1 MKCPRCGYQRQLKDN
16 AYVPRNECPSC
27 GVVYSKSSDYP
38 TPGKSRS
45 ALPISGQKSPVDE
58 SSLLKARERVES
70 RLRKQLETRLKD
82 ERHQQTLARAKEIA
96 SAEIRKRQEEWE
108 RNHHQADAQKPI
120 PNQEQEPVLMNNA
133 KLLQTDADDTLS
145 EMIVDDLNASDTWPS
160 AEQQKSSDAGSRRAK
175 PRVVASKGRKTRPD
189 PASTLGVA
197 SSETDPSA
205 SSDAA
210 TTIKTIP
217 TNSTLKVSAQ
227 KDDREEN
234 APQPDHAMMAKVL
247 EGYAQKPPS
256 RALTRIL
263 PTVAWLIL
271 VAGVVGAVLSWTTI
285 GNVEASVSTTDLRL
299 GPGSLPLGLLLGFAY
314 LATGVLG
321 FAFFW
326 VTTMISR
333 QLKDIRSL
341 LMLRPEGTFRQ
352 D

>member
-1 MKCPRCGYQRQLKDN
+1 MPKMRLPTPTKRQCLCAKER
-16 AYVPRNECPSC
+16 VSFC
-27 GVVYSKSSDYP
+27 GVVYSKNSDYP
-38 TPGKSRS
+38 LPGNSRS

-108 RNHHQADAQKPI
+108 RNHHQADPEAEKLN
-120 PNQEQEPVLMNNA
+120 PNQEQEPVLKNNA
-133 KLLQTDADDTLS
+133 KLLQADADDTLS

-175 PRVVASKGRKTRPD
+175 PRVVASKGRKARPD
-189 PASTLGVA
+189 PASTLGA
-197 SSETDPSA
+197 AFSETDPSA
-205 SSDAA
+205 SSAA

-217 TNSTLKVSAQ
+217 TTARFKVSAQ
-227 KDDREEN
+227 KDDSEAS
-234 APQPDHAMMAKVL
+234 APQPDTAMMAQVL
-247 EGYAQKPPS
+247 ERYVQKPPS
-256 RALTRIL
+256 RALARIL

-285 GNVEASVSTTDLRL
+285 GNVEASVGTTDLHL

-341 LMLRPEGTFRQ
+341 LMLRPDGAFRN